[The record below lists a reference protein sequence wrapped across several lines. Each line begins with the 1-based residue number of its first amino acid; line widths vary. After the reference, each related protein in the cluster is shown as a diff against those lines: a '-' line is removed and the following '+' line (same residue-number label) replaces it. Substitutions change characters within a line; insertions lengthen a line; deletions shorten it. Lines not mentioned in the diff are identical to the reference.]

1 MIVSN
6 EELLAVLAAL
16 DSPSLVY
23 TGLLSISILRP
34 KKLSIVTTEETPQL
48 FRIDKIPEILTT
60 FKAFKTL
67 FCGRL
72 ALAIL
77 VTFFLLVKV
86 PK

>member
-34 KKLSIVTTEETPQL
+34 ILRPKKLSIVTTVETPQL
-48 FRIDKIPEILTT
+48 FRIDKIPKILTT

-67 FCGRL
+67 LTCFVGG
-72 ALAIL
+72 
-77 VTFFLLVKV
+77 
-86 PK
+86 